1 MACDKRSVLLTCP
14 LLLRAARREPSDLTI
29 ATPAILRPS
38 DTDFD
43 TESFHKLLQHYA
55 TTRSPVPRRRNQT
68 RLGVGGGVVPTSR
81 EFAFATI
88 GTQPSSFCIGLGA
101 WKEMLGMPRPILV
114 VTSRYPKEV
123 EDRIDRD
130 YNARRDPNQF
140 PFSQQKLLSA
150 SEGADALFI
159 TPADRLESRFFQK
172 VSSTVKVIATY
183 SVGFEHIDLEA
194 AARRKIQ
201 VAYTPGVN
209 SEATADIAMLLLL
222 GASRRA
228 YEAQE
233 LVRTG
238 TWKPLSPDMLLGW
251 QVGGKVLGILGMG
264 RVGQAVARRA
274 RGFGMKIHYCN
285 ASELPAEIAGDA
297 VCHRDPS
304 DLLRASQFLSL
315 HAPETPQTRH
325 FLNSKTI
332 SLLPPGAIVVNTARG
347 GLVVD
352 DDLIAALKSGWVA
365 AAGLDVFEGEPKLHP
380 EYLSLKNTF
389 LLPHIG
395 SATIETRTAMGMLA
409 LDNVEAVL
417 NGRPAPTLVPSV
429 VGNGLRH

>member
-1 MACDKRSVLLTCP
+1 
-14 LLLRAARREPSDLTI
+14 
-29 ATPAILRPS
+29 
-38 DTDFD
+38 
-43 TESFHKLLQHYA
+43 
-55 TTRSPVPRRRNQT
+55 
-68 RLGVGGGVVPTSR
+68 
-81 EFAFATI
+81 
-88 GTQPSSFCIGLGA
+88 
-101 WKEMLGMPRPILV
+101 MLGMTKPILV

-130 YNARRDPNQF
+130 YIARRNPNQL
-140 PFSQQKLLSA
+140 PFSQQQLLSA

-159 TPADRLESRFFQK
+159 TPADRLDSGFFQN
-172 VSSTVKVIATY
+172 VSPTVKVIATY

-209 SEATADIAMLLLL
+209 NEATADIAMLLLL

-238 TWKPLSPDMLLGW
+238 AWKPLSPDMLLGW

-274 RGFGMKIHYCN
+274 RGFGMKIHYHDR
-285 ASELPAEIAGDA
+285 SELPAEIAGDA
-297 VCHRDPS
+297 VCHKDPS
-304 DLLRASQFLSL
+304 DLLRISQFLSL

-352 DDLIAALKSGWVA
+352 DDLIAALKSGRVA
-365 AAGLDVFEGEPKLHP
+365 AAGLDVFEV
-380 EYLSLKNTF
+380 SQNF
-389 LLPHIG
+389 
-395 SATIETRTAMGMLA
+395 ARNMF
-409 LDNVEAVL
+409 
-417 NGRPAPTLVPSV
+417 R
-429 VGNGLRH
+429 

>member
-1 MACDKRSVLLTCP
+1 
-14 LLLRAARREPSDLTI
+14 
-29 ATPAILRPS
+29 
-38 DTDFD
+38 
-43 TESFHKLLQHYA
+43 
-55 TTRSPVPRRRNQT
+55 
-68 RLGVGGGVVPTSR
+68 
-81 EFAFATI
+81 
-88 GTQPSSFCIGLGA
+88 
-101 WKEMLGMPRPILV
+101 MLGMTKPILV

-130 YNARRDPNQF
+130 FNARRNPDQF
-140 PFSQQKLLSA
+140 PFSEQKLLSA
-150 SEGADALFI
+150 AEGADALFI
-159 TPADRLESRFFQK
+159 TPADRLDSGFFQK
-172 VSSTVKVIATY
+172 VSPTVRIIATY

-194 AARRKIQ
+194 AARRKIPI
-201 VAYTPGVN
+201 AYTPGVN
-209 SEATADIAMLLLL
+209 SDATADIAILLLL

-238 TWKPLSPDMLLGW
+238 AWKQPLATDMLLGW
-251 QVGGKVLGILGMG
+251 QVGGKVLGIFGMG

-274 RGFGMKIHYCN
+274 RGFGMRIHYSN
-285 ASELPAEIAGDA
+285 GSKLPAEVAGDA
-297 VCHRDPS
+297 VYHEDPS

-325 FLNSKTI
+325 FLNSKAI

-352 DDLIAALKSGWVA
+352 DDLIAAIKSGRIA
-365 AAGLDVFEGEPKLHP
+365 AAGLDVFEGEPKLNP
-380 EYLSLKNTF
+380 EYISLKNTF

-395 SATIETRTAMGMLA
+395 SATIETRTAMGMLV

-417 NGRPAPTLVPSV
+417 NGRPAPTLV
-429 VGNGLRH
+429 HA

>member
-1 MACDKRSVLLTCP
+1 MPKGAGISVG
-14 LLLRAARREPSDLTI
+14 
-29 ATPAILRPS
+29 
-38 DTDFD
+38 
-43 TESFHKLLQHYA
+43 
-55 TTRSPVPRRRNQT
+55 TT
-68 RLGVGGGVVPTSR
+68 
-81 EFAFATI
+81 
-88 GTQPSSFCIGLGA
+88 
-101 WKEMLGMPRPILV
+101 KPILV

-123 EDRIDRD
+123 DDRIGRD
-130 YNARRDPNQF
+130 YNARRNPNQGL
-140 PFSQQKLLSA
+140 FSQQQLLSA

-159 TPADRLESRFFQK
+159 TPADRLNSECFQK
-172 VSSTVKVIATY
+172 VSATVKVIATF

-194 AARRKIQ
+194 AARRKIS

-209 SEATADIAMLLLL
+209 HDATADIAMLLLL

-238 TWKPLSPDMLLGW
+238 AWKPLSPDMLLGW

-274 RGFGMKIHYCN
+274 RGFGMKIHYSN
-285 ASELPAEIAGDA
+285 GSELPAEIAGDA
-297 VCHRDPS
+297 VYHKDPS

-325 FLNSKTI
+325 FLNAKTI
-332 SLLPPGAIVVNTARG
+332 NLLPSGAIIVNTARG

-352 DDLIAALKSGWVA
+352 EDLIAALKSGRIA
-365 AAGLDVFEGEPKLHP
+365 AAGLDVFEGEPKLNP
-380 EYLSLKNTF
+380 EYISLKNTF

-417 NGRPAPTLVPSV
+417 NGRPAPTLI
-429 VGNGLRH
+429 RI

>member
-1 MACDKRSVLLTCP
+1 
-14 LLLRAARREPSDLTI
+14 
-29 ATPAILRPS
+29 
-38 DTDFD
+38 
-43 TESFHKLLQHYA
+43 
-55 TTRSPVPRRRNQT
+55 
-68 RLGVGGGVVPTSR
+68 
-81 EFAFATI
+81 
-88 GTQPSSFCIGLGA
+88 
-101 WKEMLGMPRPILV
+101 MLNMTKPILV
-114 VTSRYPKEV
+114 VTTRYTKEV

-130 YNARRDPNQF
+130 YNARRNPNQF

-150 SEGADALFI
+150 AEGADALFI
-159 TPADRLESRFFQK
+159 TPADRLDSGFFQN
-172 VSSTVKVIATY
+172 VSPTLKIIATF

-194 AARRKIQ
+194 AARRKIP

-209 SEATADIAMLLLL
+209 NEATADIAMLLLL

-238 TWKPLSPDMLLGW
+238 AWKPLSPDMLLGW

-274 RGFGMKIHYCN
+274 RGFGMRIHYCD
-285 ASELPAEIAGDA
+285 ASKLPTEIAGDA
-297 VCHRDPS
+297 VYHENPS
-304 DLLRASQFLSL
+304 DLLRVSQFLSL
-315 HAPETPQTRH
+315 NAPETPQTRH

-332 SLLPPGAIVVNTARG
+332 GLLPPGAIVVNTARG

-352 DDLIAALKSGWVA
+352 DDLIAALKSGRVA
-365 AAGLDVFEGEPKLHP
+365 AAGLDVFEDETKLHP
-380 EYLSLKNTF
+380 EYVSLKNTF
-389 LLPHIG
+389 LLPHMG

-417 NGRPAPTLVPSV
+417 NGAPAPTLVPGRS
-429 VGNGLRH
+429 GSHLSL

>member
-1 MACDKRSVLLTCP
+1 MTK
-14 LLLRAARREPSDLTI
+14 
-29 ATPAILRPS
+29 
-38 DTDFD
+38 
-43 TESFHKLLQHYA
+43 
-55 TTRSPVPRRRNQT
+55 
-68 RLGVGGGVVPTSR
+68 
-81 EFAFATI
+81 
-88 GTQPSSFCIGLGA
+88 
-101 WKEMLGMPRPILV
+101 PILV

-130 YNARRDPNQF
+130 YDPRRNPNQSL
-140 PFSQQKLLSA
+140 FSQQQMLSA
-150 SEGADALFI
+150 AEGADALFI
-159 TPADRLESRFFQK
+159 TLADRLDSGFFEK
-172 VSSTVKVIATY
+172 VSPTVKIVATF

-209 SEATADIAMLLLL
+209 NEATADIAMLLLL

-238 TWKPLSPDMLLGW
+238 AWKPLSPDMLLGW
-251 QVGGKVLGILGMG
+251 QVGGKVLGIFGMG

-285 ASELPAEIAGDA
+285 GSKLPAETAGDA
-297 VCHRDPS
+297 VYHEDPS

-325 FLNSKTI
+325 FLNSKAI

-352 DDLIAALKSGWVA
+352 DDLIAALKSGRVA

-380 EYLSLKNTF
+380 GYVSLKNTF

-409 LDNVEAVL
+409 LDNIDSVL
-417 NGRPAPTLVPSV
+417 NGRPAPTLV
-429 VGNGLRH
+429 R

>member
-1 MACDKRSVLLTCP
+1 MLIMAK
-14 LLLRAARREPSDLTI
+14 
-29 ATPAILRPS
+29 
-38 DTDFD
+38 
-43 TESFHKLLQHYA
+43 
-55 TTRSPVPRRRNQT
+55 
-68 RLGVGGGVVPTSR
+68 
-81 EFAFATI
+81 
-88 GTQPSSFCIGLGA
+88 
-101 WKEMLGMPRPILV
+101 PILV
-114 VTSRYPKEV
+114 VTTRYTKEV

-130 YNARRDPNQF
+130 YNARRNPDRF
-140 PFSQQKLLSA
+140 PFSQQQLLSA
-150 SEGADALFI
+150 AEGADAMFI
-159 TPADRLESRFFQK
+159 TPVDRLDSEFFQS
-172 VSSTVKVIATY
+172 VSPTVKIIATY

-194 AARRKIQ
+194 AARRNIS
-201 VAYTPGVN
+201 VAYTPGAN

-238 TWKPLSPDMLLGW
+238 AWKPLSPDMLLGW

-264 RVGQAVARRA
+264 HVGQAVARRA
-274 RGFGMKIHYCN
+274 RGFGMKIHYYDT
-285 ASELPAEIAGDA
+285 SQLTAEIAGDA
-297 VCHRDPS
+297 VYHQDPS
-304 DLLRASQFLSL
+304 DLLRVSQFLSL

-325 FLNSKTI
+325 FLNSKAI
-332 SLLPPGAIVVNTARG
+332 SLLPPGAIVVNAARG

-352 DDLIAALKSGWVA
+352 DDLIAALKSGRVA

-380 EYLSLKNTF
+380 EYVSLNNTF

-417 NGRPAPTLVPSV
+417 NGRSAPTLVPNRSRQV
-429 VGNGLRH
+429 A

>member
-1 MACDKRSVLLTCP
+1 
-14 LLLRAARREPSDLTI
+14 
-29 ATPAILRPS
+29 
-38 DTDFD
+38 
-43 TESFHKLLQHYA
+43 
-55 TTRSPVPRRRNQT
+55 
-68 RLGVGGGVVPTSR
+68 
-81 EFAFATI
+81 
-88 GTQPSSFCIGLGA
+88 
-101 WKEMLGMPRPILV
+101 MLSMSKPILV
-114 VTSRYPKEV
+114 VTTRYPKEV

-130 YNARRDPNQF
+130 YNARRNPNQLRF
-140 PFSQQKLLSA
+140 NQQQLLSA
-150 SEGADALFI
+150 ADGADALFI
-159 TPADRLESRFFQK
+159 TPADRLDSGFFQK
-172 VSSTVKVIATY
+172 VSPTVKIIATF

-194 AARRKIQ
+194 AARRKIP

-238 TWKPLSPDMLLGW
+238 AWKPLSPDMLLGW

-274 RGFGMKIHYCN
+274 RGFGMKIHYHDR
-285 ASELPAEIAGDA
+285 SELPAEIAGDA
-297 VCHRDPS
+297 VYHEDTS
-304 DLLRASQFLSL
+304 DLLRISQFLSL

-332 SLLPPGAIVVNTARG
+332 SLLPSGAIVVNTARG

-352 DDLIAALKSGWVA
+352 DDLIAALGSGRVA
-365 AAGLDVFEGEPKLHP
+365 AAGLDVFEGEPKLNP
-380 EYLSLKNTF
+380 EYISLKNTF

-409 LDNVEAVL
+409 LDKIEAVL
-417 NGRPAPTLVPSV
+417 NGRPAPTLVPDLSWKV
-429 VGNGLRH
+429 A